1 MEEYGINLEPMK
13 AKTFTV
19 IDDQFCAVLIN
30 GYELDFDTDRTHHT
44 DAQDPAVM
52 LNDDGSDDFYDL
64 DTAKLCEDENGE
76 LYAVQCGFPACGSGY
91 DPDIMVPLIFQ
102 KVRKK

>member
-1 MEEYGINLEPMK
+1 
-13 AKTFTV
+13 
-19 IDDQFCAVLIN
+19 
-30 GYELDFDTDRTHHT
+30 
-44 DAQDPAVM
+44 M

-76 LYAVQCGFPACGSGY
+76 LYAVQCGFPAYGSGY